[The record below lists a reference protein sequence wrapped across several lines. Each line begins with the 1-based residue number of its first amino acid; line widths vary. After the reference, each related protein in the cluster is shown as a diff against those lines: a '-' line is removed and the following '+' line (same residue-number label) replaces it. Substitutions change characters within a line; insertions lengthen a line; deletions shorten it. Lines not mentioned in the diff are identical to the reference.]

1 MTDEEILY
9 ELRDQRHW
17 WETQLEKAKAKVKEY
32 EEQVYKVSRLISLL
46 EHKAMK
52 DEDSTV

>member
-17 WETQLEKAKAKVKEY
+17 WEIQLEKAEAKVKEY
-32 EEQVYKVSRLISLL
+32 KEQVSKLTRLINLL
-46 EHKAMK
+46 ECKIK
-52 DEDSTV
+52 EDD

>member
-17 WETQLEKAKAKVKEY
+17 WETQLEEVEAKAKD
-32 EEQVYKVSRLISLL
+32 YKIQIAKITRLIVLL
-46 EHKAMK
+46 EEKIYNK
-52 DEDSTV
+52 ED